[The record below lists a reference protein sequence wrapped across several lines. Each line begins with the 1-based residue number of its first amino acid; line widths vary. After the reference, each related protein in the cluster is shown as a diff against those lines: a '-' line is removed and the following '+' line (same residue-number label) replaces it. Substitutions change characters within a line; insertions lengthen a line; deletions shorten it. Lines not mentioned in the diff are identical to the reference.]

1 MLSPSFVTRCPGI
14 RLYKNYACYL
24 ETRSIIFVLCF
35 LQSLF
40 SSFHGS
46 SPVLHRRIHWM
57 PGWLFSP
64 RGMGQWGIGGRLQ
77 THFPVN
83 HDSGWINSLLPR
95 IISGYSWRTMSWAD
109 PSGVREM
116 HTKWHFLGCL
126 WPSIPFPPVD
136 DKLCRRKTRQR
147 PIIPSM
153 LRHSTLQLG
162 LPCQPYKA
170 PASCPQMAPVVS
182 ASRVEL
188 KWNLRILS
196 CSGVQGSYFPTG
208 DDEKGWQRLIMRT
221 CLSVWAIFQG

>member
-14 RLYKNYACYL
+14 QSLYKNYACYL

-46 SPVLHRRIHWM
+46 SPVLHQPHSLDARVTVFSKRHGSVGNWWRWGAEDCRQILQRTM
-57 PGWLFSP
+57 ILDELILFHP
-64 RGMGQWGIGGRLQ
+64 
-77 THFPVN
+77 T
-83 HDSGWINSLLPR
+83 
-95 IISGYSWRTMSWAD
+95 ISGYFGRTMSWAD
-109 PSGVREM
+109 PNGVREM
-116 HTKWHFLGCL
+116 QTKWHFLGCL
-126 WPSIPFPPVD
+126 WPTIPFPPA
-136 DKLCRRKTRQR
+136 RQR
-147 PIIPSM
+147 PIIHSM

-196 CSGVQGSYFPTG
+196 CSGVQGSYFPG